1 MSQRLLL
8 LFLAVGLFWL
18 LAFNTGNPFFYNL
31 AYLATGG
38 MALSY
43 VWARVSINGVEVRR
57 FVAGTHSQIGQ
68 RVDEVF
74 ELTNQGRLP
83 KLWIELHDGSNLPF
97 HEASRVVSNLRPNS
111 RRRWQVRTTSYVRGR
126 FRMGPMHV
134 RSSDPLGLFPQERLF
149 PTTNSILVFPAVVD
163 LPRFSPG
170 VADMVGD
177 ERVRQR
183 THMATTNAA
192 SIRDYAPGDSQTRI
206 HWLSTARTGRL
217 ISKEFELD
225 KSAHVRVFL
234 DLNGDVEIALPWQLE
249 HVNLNRLPLAKRGE
263 KRRSQEIILP
273 PSTTEYAVSAAA
285 SVLRYF
291 MQKGRAIG
299 FAAYGQTRE
308 FLPMERGERQL
319 NKILETLS
327 VMSAEGDVTLADFI
341 LTDGFDMTRNETL
354 IVVTPDPDPHWV
366 QVLRELQFKGING
379 LAIVIDSNSFDPTV
393 DMNQVWSNLLLARI
407 PHYRVAQNQKMED
420 ALASQVEFGPR
431 LTNSLKQDIPTAP
444 DARPYQ
450 DRFQEGVPN

>member
-1 MSQRLLL
+1 MRQRLLL
-8 LFLAVGLFWL
+8 LFLVVGLFWL
-18 LAFNTGNPFFYNL
+18 LSFNTGNPFFYNL
-31 AYLATGG
+31 AYLTTGG
-38 MALSY
+38 IALSY
-43 VWARVSINGVEVRR
+43 VWARVSIRGVEVRR
-57 FVAGTHSQIGQ
+57 FVSGTQSQIGQ

-83 KLWIELHDGSNLPF
+83 KLWIELHDSSNLPF
-97 HEASRVVSNLRPNS
+97 HEASRVVSNLQPNS
-111 RRRWQVRTTSYVRGR
+111 RRRWQVRTLSYVRGR
-126 FRMGPMHV
+126 FRLGPMYV

-149 PTTNSILVFPAVVD
+149 PATNSILVFPAVAE

-192 SIRDYAPGDSQTRI
+192 SVRDYAPGDSQARI
-206 HWLSTARTGRL
+206 HWLSTARRGRL

-234 DLNGDVEIALPWQLE
+234 DLNRVAEIVLPWQLE
-249 HVNLNRLPLAKRGE
+249 PVSFSRLPLPKRGE
-263 KRRSQEIILP
+263 RRRSLEFTLP

-285 SVLRYF
+285 SILRYF
-291 MQKGRAIG
+291 MQRGRAIG
-299 FAAYGQTRE
+299 FATYGQTRE

-327 VMSAEGDVTLADFI
+327 VMSAEGEVTLADFI

-366 QVLRELQFKGING
+366 QVLRELQLMGING
-379 LAIVIDSNSFDPTV
+379 LAVVIDSHSFDPTV
-393 DMNQVWSNLLLARI
+393 DMEPVWNSLIVARI
-407 PHYRVAQNQKMED
+407 PYYRVAQNQKLED
-420 ALASQVEFGPR
+420 ALSSQVELAPGLISTPVH
-431 LTNSLKQDIPTAP
+431 SGPTAP
-444 DARPYQ
+444 ENLPHRT
-450 DRFQEGVPN
+450 